1 MKISIIF
8 IVTLFITN
16 CMLGQETN
24 KILLGSWTKS
34 KIEETNTLNENWL
47 FQTSNKGIWGRTL
60 IMTDS
65 AIICEIKN
73 PFTWTLTKKTELRIT
88 FGKTTCTCK
97 ARESRFEK
105 GLDGFI
111 KDYKSTYDN
120 SYDKYDLQI
129 VDNDTIKFDNLRL
142 DRKKN

>member
-1 MKISIIF
+1 MRILTIF
-8 IVTLFITN
+8 AITLFIIN
-16 CMLGQETN
+16 CTLGQEGN
-24 KILLGSWTKS
+24 KVLLGSWTKY
-34 KIEETNTLNENWL
+34 KVEETNTLRENWL
-47 FQTSNKGIWGRTL
+47 FQITNKGIWARTL

-65 AIICEIKN
+65 AVICEIKN

-88 FGKTTCTCK
+88 LGKTTCTCK
-97 ARESRFEK
+97 ARERRFEK

-111 KDYKSTYDN
+111 KDYKATYYN
-120 SYDKYDLQI
+120 SYDKYNLQI